1 MTGQTKKNK
10 PNRRAAALCLALLL
24 CVSAAG
30 CSAGETPSA
39 ESAAPAAAEAAPE
52 ATPEASAPAEAEAEA
67 EPDSATAAE
76 PAAGSTVAAVA
87 AQDVPVF
94 VPNDSGLTQYT
105 LQGETASVVSP
116 CGLTQY
122 TLQGETT
129 DAAALVEKMAEKGAF
144 PADVVL
150 EALDESDGVVRLQFS
165 GALQSYIDG
174 ASSAAALEA
183 ISKTFRA
190 FYEAGG
196 RSIETLEIYAAGE
209 PVTVGGVAV
218 DCTVLMYGELPVSGV
233 VDEP

>member
-30 CSAGETPSA
+30 CSAGETASA
-39 ESAAPAAAEAAPE
+39 EGAAPAAAEATPE

-87 AQDVPVF
+87 AHDVPVF

-105 LQGETASVVSP
+105 LQGET
-116 CGLTQY
+116 
-122 TLQGETT
+122 T
-129 DAAALVEKMAEKGAF
+129 DAAALIEKMAEKGAF

-150 EALDESDGVVRLQFS
+150 EALDESDGLVRLQFS

-196 RSIETLEIYAAGE
+196 RPIETLEIYAAGE

-233 VDEP
+233 VEEP

>member
-39 ESAAPAAAEAAPE
+39 EGAAPAAAEAAPE
-52 ATPEASAPAEAEAEA
+52 AAPETTPEAPAPAEAEAEA

-94 VPNDSGLTQYT
+94 VPNDS
-105 LQGETASVVSP
+105 
-116 CGLTQY
+116 GLTQY

-209 PVTVGGVAV
+209 AVTVGGVAV

-233 VDEP
+233 VEEP

>member
-39 ESAAPAAAEAAPE
+39 ESAAPAAAEATPEAAPE
-52 ATPEASAPAEAEAEA
+52 ATPEAPAPAEAEAEA

-94 VPNDSGLTQYT
+94 VPNDS
-105 LQGETASVVSP
+105 
-116 CGLTQY
+116 GLTQY

-196 RSIETLEIYAAGE
+196 RPIETLEIYAAGE

-233 VDEP
+233 VEEP

>member
-10 PNRRAAALCLALLL
+10 PNRRAAALYLALLL

-39 ESAAPAAAEAAPE
+39 EGAAPAAAEAAPE

-105 LQGETASVVSP
+105 LQGET
-116 CGLTQY
+116 
-122 TLQGETT
+122 T
-129 DAAALVEKMAEKGAF
+129 DAAALIEKMAEKGAF

-233 VDEP
+233 VEEP

>member
-39 ESAAPAAAEAAPE
+39 EGAAPAAAEAAPE
-52 ATPEASAPAEAEAEA
+52 TTPEAPAPAEAEAEA

-94 VPNDSGLTQYT
+94 VPNDS
-105 LQGETASVVSP
+105 
-116 CGLTQY
+116 GLTQY

-233 VDEP
+233 VEEP

>member
-39 ESAAPAAAEAAPE
+39 QGAAPAAAEAAPE
-52 ATPEASAPAEAEAEA
+52 ATPEAPAPAETEAEA

-105 LQGETASVVSP
+105 LQGET
-116 CGLTQY
+116 
-122 TLQGETT
+122 T
-129 DAAALVEKMAEKGAF
+129 DAAALIEKMAEKGAF

-196 RSIETLEIYAAGE
+196 RPIETLEIYAAGE

-233 VDEP
+233 VEEP

>member
-30 CSAGETPSA
+30 CSAGETASA
-39 ESAAPAAAEAAPE
+39 EGAAPAAAEAAPE
-52 ATPEASAPAEAEAEA
+52 TTPEASAPAEAEAEA

-76 PAAGSTVAAVA
+76 PAAGSTIAAVA

-105 LQGETASVVSP
+105 LQGET
-116 CGLTQY
+116 
-122 TLQGETT
+122 T
-129 DAAALVEKMAEKGAF
+129 DAAALIEKMAEKGAF

-196 RSIETLEIYAAGE
+196 RPIETLEIYAAGE

-233 VDEP
+233 VEEP

>member
-39 ESAAPAAAEAAPE
+39 ESAAPAAAEATPEAAPE
-52 ATPEASAPAEAEAEA
+52 ATPEAPAPAEAEAEA

-76 PAAGSTVAAVA
+76 PSTGSTVAAVA

-94 VPNDSGLTQYT
+94 VPNDS
-105 LQGETASVVSP
+105 
-116 CGLTQY
+116 GLTQY

-233 VDEP
+233 VEEP

>member
-24 CVSAAG
+24 CVSAGG

-39 ESAAPAAAEAAPE
+39 EGAAPAAAEAAPE
-52 ATPEASAPAEAEAEA
+52 TTPEAPAPAEAEAEA
-67 EPDSATAAE
+67 EPDSAPAAAE
-76 PAAGSTVAAVA
+76 TDAGSTVAAVA

-94 VPNDSGLTQYT
+94 VPNDS
-105 LQGETASVVSP
+105 
-116 CGLTQY
+116 GLTQY

-233 VDEP
+233 VEEP

>member
-24 CVSAAG
+24 SVSAGG

-39 ESAAPAAAEAAPE
+39 QGAAPTAAEAAPE
-52 ATPEASAPAEAEAEA
+52 AAPEASAPAEAEAEA
-67 EPDSATAAE
+67 EPDSASAAAE
-76 PAAGSTVAAVA
+76 TDAGSTVAAVA

-105 LQGETASVVSP
+105 LQGET
-116 CGLTQY
+116 
-122 TLQGETT
+122 T
-129 DAAALVEKMAEKGAF
+129 DAAALIEKMAEKGAF

-233 VDEP
+233 VEEP

>member
-52 ATPEASAPAEAEAEA
+52 TTPEAPAPAEAEAEA

-76 PAAGSTVAAVA
+76 PSTGSTVAAVA

-94 VPNDSGLTQYT
+94 VPNDS
-105 LQGETASVVSP
+105 
-116 CGLTQY
+116 GLTQY

-196 RSIETLEIYAAGE
+196 RPIETLEIYAAGE

-233 VDEP
+233 VEEP

>member
-30 CSAGETPSA
+30 CSAGETPPA
-39 ESAAPAAAEAAPE
+39 EGAAPAAAEAAPE
-52 ATPEASAPAEAEAEA
+52 TTPEASAPAEAEAEA

-94 VPNDSGLTQYT
+94 VPNDS
-105 LQGETASVVSP
+105 
-116 CGLTQY
+116 GLTQY

-196 RSIETLEIYAAGE
+196 RPIETLEIYAAGE

-233 VDEP
+233 VEEP

>member
-39 ESAAPAAAEAAPE
+39 QGAAPAAAEAAPE
-52 ATPEASAPAEAEAEA
+52 AAPEAPAPEAEAEA

-105 LQGETASVVSP
+105 LQGET
-116 CGLTQY
+116 
-122 TLQGETT
+122 T

-144 PADVVL
+144 PAAVVL
-150 EALDESDGVVRLQFS
+150 EALDESDGLVRLQFS

-196 RSIETLEIYAAGE
+196 RPIETLEIYAAGE

-233 VDEP
+233 VEEP

>member
-30 CSAGETPSA
+30 CSAGETPSS
-39 ESAAPAAAEAAPE
+39 ESAAPAAAETAPE
-52 ATPEASAPAEAEAEA
+52 ATPEATPEAPAPAEAEAEA
-67 EPDSATAAE
+67 EPDSASAAE
-76 PAAGSTVAAVA
+76 PSTGSTVAAVA

-94 VPNDSGLTQYT
+94 VPNDS
-105 LQGETASVVSP
+105 
-116 CGLTQY
+116 GLTQY

-196 RSIETLEIYAAGE
+196 RPIETLEIYAAGE

-233 VDEP
+233 VEEP

>member
-39 ESAAPAAAEAAPE
+39 QGAAPAAAEAAPEAAPE

-76 PAAGSTVAAVA
+76 PSTGSTVAAVA

-105 LQGETASVVSP
+105 LQGET
-116 CGLTQY
+116 
-122 TLQGETT
+122 T
-129 DAAALVEKMAEKGAF
+129 DAAALIEKMAEKGAF

-233 VDEP
+233 VEEP

>member
-39 ESAAPAAAEAAPE
+39 EGAAPAAAEAAPE
-52 ATPEASAPAEAEAEA
+52 ASTPAEAEAEA
-67 EPDSATAAE
+67 EPDSAPAAAE

-94 VPNDSGLTQYT
+94 VPNDS
-105 LQGETASVVSP
+105 
-116 CGLTQY
+116 GLTQY

-196 RSIETLEIYAAGE
+196 RPIETLEIYAAGE

-233 VDEP
+233 VEEP

>member
-52 ATPEASAPAEAEAEA
+52 AAPEASAPAEAEAEA

-94 VPNDSGLTQYT
+94 VPNDS
-105 LQGETASVVSP
+105 
-116 CGLTQY
+116 GLTQY

-196 RSIETLEIYAAGE
+196 RPIETLEIYAAGE

-233 VDEP
+233 VEEP

>member
-52 ATPEASAPAEAEAEA
+52 AAPETTPEAPAPAEAEAEA
-67 EPDSATAAE
+67 EPDNATAAE

-105 LQGETASVVSP
+105 LQGET
-116 CGLTQY
+116 
-122 TLQGETT
+122 T
-129 DAAALVEKMAEKGAF
+129 DAAALIEKMAEKGAF

-196 RSIETLEIYAAGE
+196 RPIETLEIYAAGE

-233 VDEP
+233 VEEP

>member
-39 ESAAPAAAEAAPE
+39 EGAAPAAAEAAPE
-52 ATPEASAPAEAEAEA
+52 AAPEATPEAPAAEAEAEA

-76 PAAGSTVAAVA
+76 PSTGSTVAAVA

-105 LQGETASVVSP
+105 LQGET
-116 CGLTQY
+116 
-122 TLQGETT
+122 T
-129 DAAALVEKMAEKGAF
+129 DAAALIEKMAEKGAF

-150 EALDESDGVVRLQFS
+150 EALDESDGLVRLQFS

-196 RSIETLEIYAAGE
+196 RPIETLEIYAAGE

-233 VDEP
+233 VEEP

>member
-39 ESAAPAAAEAAPE
+39 EGAAPAATEAAPE

-76 PAAGSTVAAVA
+76 PSTGSTVAAVA

-94 VPNDSGLTQYT
+94 VPNDS
-105 LQGETASVVSP
+105 
-116 CGLTQY
+116 GLTQY

-233 VDEP
+233 VEEP

>member
-30 CSAGETPSA
+30 CSAGETPLA
-39 ESAAPAAAEAAPE
+39 EGAAPAAAEAAPE
-52 ATPEASAPAEAEAEA
+52 TTPETTPEAPAPAEAEAEA

-76 PAAGSTVAAVA
+76 PATGSTVATVA

-94 VPNDSGLTQYT
+94 VPNDS
-105 LQGETASVVSP
+105 
-116 CGLTQY
+116 GLTQY

-196 RSIETLEIYAAGE
+196 RPIETLEIYAAGE

-233 VDEP
+233 VEEP

>member
-30 CSAGETPSA
+30 CSAGKTPSA

-52 ATPEASAPAEAEAEA
+52 AAPETTPEAPAPAEAEAEA

-94 VPNDSGLTQYT
+94 VPNDS
-105 LQGETASVVSP
+105 
-116 CGLTQY
+116 GLTQY

-233 VDEP
+233 VEEP

>member
-24 CVSAAG
+24 CVSAGG

-39 ESAAPAAAEAAPE
+39 EDTTPAAAEAAPD
-52 ATPEASAPAEAEAEA
+52 ATPAASAPAEAEAEA
-67 EPDSATAAE
+67 EPDSASVAAE
-76 PAAGSTVAAVA
+76 TDAGSTVAAVA

-105 LQGETASVVSP
+105 LQGET
-116 CGLTQY
+116 
-122 TLQGETT
+122 T
-129 DAAALVEKMAEKGAF
+129 DAAALVEKMAEKGA
-144 PADVVL
+144 
-150 EALDESDGVVRLQFS
+150 
-165 GALQSYIDG
+165 
-174 ASSAAALEA
+174 SSAAALEA
-183 ISKTFRA
+183 ISKTVRA

-196 RSIETLEIYAAGE
+196 RPIDTLEIYAAGE

-233 VDEP
+233 VEEP

>member
-24 CVSAAG
+24 CVSAVG

-39 ESAAPAAAEAAPE
+39 EVAAPSAAE
-52 ATPEASAPAEAEAEA
+52 ATPETTPEAPAPAEAEAEA

-105 LQGETASVVSP
+105 LQGET
-116 CGLTQY
+116 
-122 TLQGETT
+122 T
-129 DAAALVEKMAEKGAF
+129 DAAALIEKMAEKGAF

-150 EALDESDGVVRLQFS
+150 EALDESDGLVRLQFS

-196 RSIETLEIYAAGE
+196 RPIETLEIYAAGE

-233 VDEP
+233 VEEP

>member
-39 ESAAPAAAEAAPE
+39 QGAAPAAAEAAPE
-52 ATPEASAPAEAEAEA
+52 TTPEASAPAEAEAEA
-67 EPDSATAAE
+67 EPDNATAAE
-76 PAAGSTVAAVA
+76 PSTGSTVAAVA

-94 VPNDSGLTQYT
+94 VPNDS
-105 LQGETASVVSP
+105 
-116 CGLTQY
+116 GLTQY

-196 RSIETLEIYAAGE
+196 RPIETLEIYAAGE

-233 VDEP
+233 VEEP

>member
-24 CVSAAG
+24 CVSAAS

-39 ESAAPAAAEAAPE
+39 QGAAPAAAEAAPE
-52 ATPEASAPAEAEAEA
+52 AAPETTPEAPAPAEAEAEA

-76 PAAGSTVAAVA
+76 PAAGSTIAAVA

-94 VPNDSGLTQYT
+94 VPNDS
-105 LQGETASVVSP
+105 
-116 CGLTQY
+116 GLTQY

-196 RSIETLEIYAAGE
+196 RPIETLEIYAAGE

-233 VDEP
+233 VEEP